1 MSDLQPNNFSNIM
14 KEIIKKSLF
23 TERQIEIILKQ
34 KKMLQVEFGVSKGAY
49 YRQLSQARSKIESL
63 YYTILLL
70 QAYDVIL
77 PESDVMFR
85 LAEQLNVMKDSDF
98 TPENESQIMDVVEK
112 AVKQLV
118 NMWFCLWVSLPKFVM
133 LWFFIRKL

>member
-1 MSDLQPNNFSNIM
+1 MSDPDKSNFNTIIR
-14 KEIIKKSLF
+14 KIIKKSLF

-34 KKMLQVEFGVSKGAY
+34 KKVLDVEFGVSKGAY
-49 YRQLSQARSKIESL
+49 YRQLSQARGKIESL

-85 LAEQLNVMKDSDF
+85 LAEQLNVMKDGDF
-98 TPENESQIMDVVEK
+98 APENERQIVDVIQK

-118 NMWFCLWVSLPKFVM
+118 NM
-133 LWFFIRKL
+133 